1 MLIIFIVVPPTAT
14 PPPPGPS
21 GLAPFV
27 VVIISGV
34 NAMFY
39 PLKSPSNQTLF
50 RVLTLTAF
58 PILDGANPSSTP
70 PA

>member
-27 VVIISGV
+27 VVVISGV

-39 PLKSPSNQTLF
+39 PLKSPSNRTLF
-50 RVLTLTAF
+50 RVLILTVF
-58 PILDGANPSSTP
+58 SILDGANPSSTP